1 MLQSQSSGEIFQRI
15 EKRNLNID
23 FNIRTESGNRG
34 GLPKWLHSLLERA
47 QNEAGLLFSQFIL
60 GYQ

>member
-15 EKRNLNID
+15 EKRNFIID

-34 GLPKWLHSLLERA
+34 GLPEWIYSLLERA
-47 QNEAGLLFSQFIL
+47 QNEAGLQYSR
-60 GYQ
+60 